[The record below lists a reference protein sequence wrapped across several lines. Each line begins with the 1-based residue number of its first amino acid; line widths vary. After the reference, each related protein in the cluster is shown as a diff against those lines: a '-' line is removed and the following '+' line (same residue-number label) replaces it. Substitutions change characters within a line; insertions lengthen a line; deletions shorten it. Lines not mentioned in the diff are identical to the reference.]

1 MHSKTRVWVE
11 GTVLAALAMV
21 LSFIPL
27 KIGAS
32 FSISL
37 GQIALTVFA
46 VRRGVKPGLLAGL
59 IWGLLHFPLG
69 DVYYLS
75 IPQVLIEYILAYLFV
90 GFAGV
95 YAPKIRECVKKG
107 NKKGLKKYLILS
119 GLVGAAAR
127 YFWHFVAGWV
137 FWGDYVQW
145 GLSPVVYSLVMNAAS
160 GLATGAVAIVALLII
175 ADIYP
180 QLYLPKDVN

>member
-1 MHSKTRVWVE
+1 MQSKTRVWVE
-11 GTVLAALAMV
+11 GTILAALAMV

-27 KIGAS
+27 KIGVS

-46 VRRGVKPGLLAGL
+46 ARRGLKPGLLAGL

-75 IPQVLIEYILAYLFV
+75 IPQVLIEYLLAYLFV
-90 GFAGV
+90 GFAGI
-95 YAPKIRECVKKG
+95 YDRKIHQSIQQG
-107 NKKGLKKYLILS
+107 NKKMRNKYLVLT
-119 GLVGAAAR
+119 GLVGAGAR
-127 YFWHFVAGWV
+127 YFWHFIAGWI

-145 GLSPVVYSLVMNAAS
+145 GMSPVIYSLAMNGLS
-160 GLATGAVAIVALLII
+160 GLATGIVSII
-175 ADIYP
+175 ALVI
-180 QLYLPKDVN
+180 